1 VFIYPEN
8 TIEELEFSRIREEV
22 EQYCRVPESKE
33 MAHSMA
39 PIKHHESL
47 MNTLHETEE
56 LMILFKN
63 KAPFPDSEFVSIS
76 REVSLLQIQGSVL
89 TEQQFTNIRNVAVTA
104 NHLLVYFEN
113 RSEELTWLNG
123 LCANIYKTTVVADAI
138 NKIIEEHEPY
148 VKSSASKELYE
159 IRKDLSAKRRESEKK
174 FKSFLNEMK
183 RLGWLRES
191 EESFYNGRRVIAVMA
206 EYKREV
212 KGIIHGSSETGKT
225 SFVEPV
231 NTVEINNEI
240 VSLEQAEKKEVF
252 KLLRS
257 LTDELRAHK
266 ELVKGYNTFLCKLDF
281 TRAKAKFAVA
291 LNCILPEISSQP
303 ELHLIKAYHPVLFLK
318 NKKSGKRTE
327 PITLRLD
334 KQQRILI
341 ISGPNAGGKSITLKT
356 AGLLQLMLQSGMPVP
371 LQEGSKMGLFQHL
384 FTDIGDSQSIEYEL
398 STYSSRLLKAK
409 YFLTAANRRSLILID
424 ELGTGSDPDLG
435 GAIAEAIMEELLDR
449 NAICLVTT
457 HYTNIKMLA
466 ENRKG
471 IVNACMQFDAETL
484 LPRYIL
490 EVGKPGSSYTFEVA
504 EKIGLPE
511 HIIQNARKKVNKGK
525 LKFDSI
531 LAGLQKEQQEFRA
544 MKLQLEKEEG
554 LTQEVRAR
562 LEKTQEKINRKLDA
576 DREKADEASRLIAL
590 GKKMQDLTLAADKG
604 TARKEVVAKFM
615 QVVTAEKRKKMEKV
629 AAEKDEKRKK
639 KKVSKVL
646 ASIEVGSKVRLMNGG
661 KPGIVESI
669 HKGKVR
675 VIFGSIK
682 SVVALENLVPC

>member
-1 VFIYPEN
+1 
-8 TIEELEFSRIREEV
+8 
-22 EQYCRVPESKE
+22 
-33 MAHSMA
+33 
-39 PIKHHESL
+39 
-47 MNTLHETEE
+47 
-56 LMILFKN
+56 
-63 KAPFPDSEFVSIS
+63 
-76 REVSLLQIQGSVL
+76 
-89 TEQQFTNIRNVAVTA
+89 
-104 NHLLVYFEN
+104 
-113 RSEELTWLNG
+113 
-123 LCANIYKTTVVADAI
+123 
-138 NKIIEEHEPY
+138 
-148 VKSSASKELYE
+148 
-159 IRKDLSAKRRESEKK
+159 
-174 FKSFLNEMK
+174 
-183 RLGWLRES
+183 
-191 EESFYNGRRVIAVMA
+191 
-206 EYKREV
+206 
-212 KGIIHGSSETGKT
+212 
-225 SFVEPV
+225 
-231 NTVEINNEI
+231 
-240 VSLEQAEKKEVF
+240 
-252 KLLRS
+252 
-257 LTDELRAHK
+257 
-266 ELVKGYNTFLCKLDF
+266 
-281 TRAKAKFAVA
+281 
-291 LNCILPEISSQP
+291 
-303 ELHLIKAYHPVLFLK
+303 
-318 NKKSGKRTE
+318 
-327 PITLRLD
+327 
-334 KQQRILI
+334 
-341 ISGPNAGGKSITLKT
+341 
-356 AGLLQLMLQSGMPVP
+356 
-371 LQEGSKMGLFQHL
+371 
-384 FTDIGDSQSIEYEL
+384 
-398 STYSSRLLKAK
+398 
-409 YFLTAANRRSLILID
+409 
-424 ELGTGSDPDLG
+424 
-435 GAIAEAIMEELLDR
+435 
-449 NAICLVTT
+449 
-457 HYTNIKMLA
+457 
-466 ENRKG
+466 
-471 IVNACMQFDAETL
+471 MQFDAETL